1 MKRVI
6 QVVAVVAMMAAV
18 AFGQGEA
25 AGMPAGRPK
34 NQRRPMGSPS
44 GAVEQSPTPGGPSP
58 DKITILTCGIVLDVD
73 SGKKVAGPIVI
84 KGDKILGV
92 GQSAIPPFSGPPGL
106 LQQIDL
112 RNSTCLP
119 GLIDTHTHVMLNG
132 DITAEDYDE
141 QLLKESTAYRAIL
154 ATRNIK
160 RALNYGFTTL
170 RDLETEGAGYS
181 DVDVK
186 TAINRGV
193 VPGPRMQ
200 VATRAL
206 DVTGSYPLQGYNWQI
221 QVPHGVQ
228 FCDGAEECRVAVREQ
243 TGHGADWIKVYVD
256 RSYYVDE
263 GNPHPPATEAGR
275 VGQPGETRVGQPA
288 LTMNSATSGP
298 PRPEDA
304 DARQAYEKAK
314 SAAGSNPILLDVPT
328 FTLDELKAIV
338 DETHREHKKIAAH
351 AMALYGVHNAVE
363 AGVDSIEHGDYI
375 SPDDMATMKAKGIW
389 YVPTMFV
396 GEYVSQGRAQAG
408 APVWVQMVNINGETF
423 KRALQMGIKIA
434 FGTDAGGFD
443 WAIDPAKEFSV
454 RVKWG
459 QSPAAAIRSATI
471 DAATLL
477 GMDKQVGSIE
487 AGKFA
492 DIIAVPGDPL
502 ADISVLEKVSFVMK
516 DGVVIKR

>member
-1 MKRVI
+1 MVGNKIVSVTDSRI
-6 QVVAVVAMMAAV
+6 
-18 AFGQGEA
+18 GIG
-25 AGMPAGRPK
+25 
-34 NQRRPMGSPS
+34 
-44 GAVEQSPTPGGPSP
+44 PGPVG
-58 DKITILTCGIVLDVD
+58 GY
-73 SGKKVAGPIVI
+73 PIV
-84 KGDKILGV
+84 
-92 GQSAIPPFSGPPGL
+92 
-106 LQQIDL
+106 DL
-112 RNSTCLP
+112 HTMTCLP

-154 ATRNIK
+154 ATRNIR

-206 DVTGSYPLQGYNWQI
+206 DVTGAYPLQGYNWQI
-221 QVPHGVQ
+221 EVPHGVQ
-228 FCDGAEECRVAVREQ
+228 FCDGAEECRKAVREQ

-256 RSYYVDE
+256 RSYYVD
-263 GNPHPPATEAGR
+263 GGPNPEQKPPMAT
-275 VGQPGETRVGQPA
+275 
-288 LTMNSATSGP
+288 ATSGP
-298 PRPEDA
+298 PRPEYA

-314 SAAGSNPILLDVPT
+314 SAAGSNAILLDVPT
-328 FTLDELKAIV
+328 FTLDELKAMV
-338 DETHREHKKIAAH
+338 DETHREKKKIAAH

-375 SPDDMATMKAKGIW
+375 SPEDMATMKQKGIW

-408 APVWVQMVNINGETF
+408 APVWVQMVNINGDTF
-423 KRALQMGIKIA
+423 KRALQAGVKIA

-443 WAIDPAKEFSV
+443 WAINPAKEFSV

-477 GMDKQVGSIE
+477 GMEKQIGSIE
-487 AGKFA
+487 AGKLA

-502 ADISVLEKVSFVMK
+502 GDISVLEKVGFVMK
-516 DGVVIKR
+516 DGVVVKSNE